1 MLRCRAMTV
10 VRFGV
15 FDLDLASGELHR
27 LGRRVHLTAQASTVL
42 VLLAGRPHDLVTRE
56 ELKARLWADGT
67 FVDFD
72 RGLNFCVSAARAAL
86 RDDAHS
92 PRFIETVPRR
102 GYRFIAATE
111 IVRVER
117 AAPADEVLVLPDGA
131 FRPGLASLARWSVAV
146 AVLALAAAQRPAAP
160 LSHSRTTAA
169 SGARAAFNRA
179 LQSPGDDAASLR
191 RNVASLK
198 LATQLD
204 PRFAEA
210 HYALAD
216 LYLNLA
222 VRHELPITAALAE
235 AESSARR
242 AIALED
248 EPESHQVLATALLFG
263 AWDMA
268 GARDEL
274 ARAVALAPKWDMGLA
289 AYARLLSAVGDDHAA
304 MDAIDRAE
312 TVSPTC
318 ELILY
323 DAGAIYARAGRDV
336 EAIGKLRSALD
347 LGPPRTMTPAQWRV
361 EVEFRLL
368 RIAAARGRW
377 NAARDA
383 ASAILEANG
392 VAEPVRRGFAADD
405 PREAVDRF
413 LRRSVEKVR
422 AAAASVYVPPTR
434 YATLYALLGD
444 RDAALDWLETA
455 ADERDP
461 ELLYV
466 LRDPDF
472 ARLRGAPRFTALERR
487 IQGVRAVSDAAVAGP
502 PPGVVVQ

>member
-1 MLRCRAMTV
+1 MPRMAV

-15 FDLDLASGELHR
+15 FDLDLESGELHR
-27 LGRRVHLTAQASTVL
+27 LGRPVHLTAQASTVL
-42 VLLAGRPHDLVTRE
+42 VLLAGRPHELVTRE

-67 FVDFD
+67 FVDFE
-72 RGLNFCVSAARAAL
+72 RSLNFCVSAVRAAL

-102 GYRFIAATE
+102 GYRFIAETS
-111 IVRVER
+111 RVELGPGS
-117 AAPADEVLVLPDGA
+117 APTNEALSDRA
-131 FRPGLASLARWSVAV
+131 FRPGLASLLRWSVAAV
-146 AVLALAAAQRPAAP
+146 VLAVAAAQRPVAP
-160 LSHSRTTAA
+160 LSHSRTTAT

-179 LQSPGDDAASLR
+179 LESPGNDAVSLR
-191 RNVASLK
+191 RSVAALK
-198 LATQLD
+198 LATKLD

-235 AESSARR
+235 AESSALR

-248 EPESHQVLATALLFG
+248 EPETHQVLASVRLFR
-263 AWDMA
+263 AWDIA

-274 ARAVALAPKWDMGLA
+274 ARAVALAPKWDLGLA
-289 AYARLLSAVGDDHAA
+289 AYARVLSAAGDDRAA
-304 MDAIDRAE
+304 MSTIDRAE

-318 ELILY
+318 ELILF

-336 EAIGKLRSALD
+336 EAIGKLRRALD
-347 LGPPRTMTPAQWRV
+347 LGPPRTMTPAEWRV

-392 VAEPVRRGFAADD
+392 VAERVRRGFAAGT
-405 PREAVDRF
+405 PRDSVDRF
-413 LRRSVEKVR
+413 LRRSVQKVR
-422 AAAASVYVPPTR
+422 AAGASVYVPPTR

-444 RDAALDWLETA
+444 RDAALDWLEAA

-461 ELLYV
+461 ELLYL
-466 LRDPDF
+466 LRDPDVTP
-472 ARLRGAPRFTALERR
+472 LRGLPRFTALERR
-487 IQGVRAVSDAAVAGP
+487 VHGVRAVSNAAFDAEDR
-502 PPGVVVQ
+502 